1 MLMRFIS
8 IIRLLLLPCAKAS
21 VSGTVTIS
29 YTFAALLL
37 CQCIFSTTSLLAEAA
52 TPETQ
57 RGTGGGLRDTV
68 DDAVDDLL
76 EGVQQVGSFLRDEVH
91 RTFLAGNILP
101 TLDKLFITPEKLQR
115 IITTVRQVGDWQD
128 VFFLLTL
135 AFGIV
140 PLVRLPYAY
149 SDWDYNRNLQP
160 GITQKNKKNN
170 FEDSTWHVVAD
181 HVQQVSR
188 IALVCYLVDLFK
200 VVIIEMGF
208 AWEMIPHIPNIFA
221 RTAYTIWIARRLA
234 TLKKWLLCRAWK
246 KKPEQLGRMELIDH
260 LADAVIVLVVGL
272 ALADHFKSEFG
283 FALKSLFALGSVG
296 TLVFSLASQG
306 IVANLM
312 NGLLLAMSD
321 RVYEGDSVLFGN
333 GIEGIVVNLGWLE
346 THVRQNDEVMLTVP
360 NSDLASERLSNLS
373 RLTKCQVRQVLRIDY
388 KDVKKIPKLCDDI
401 KSEIRA
407 ACPALIDD
415 GSRPFRAHW
424 VGYEDLSL
432 NVVVDAHFAV
442 RPLGDSYWD
451 NRQKVLE
458 AINRAVE
465 KNGAT
470 FVTTD

>member
-1 MLMRFIS
+1 MRYIS
-8 IIRLLLLPCAKAS
+8 VLPFLSCLLKLRS
-21 VSGTVTIS
+21 
-29 YTFAALLL
+29 AL
-37 CQCIFSTTSLLAEAA
+37 AVPPEA
-52 TPETQ
+52 Q
-57 RGTGGGLRDTV
+57 LGGGLRDAV
-68 DDAVDDLL
+68 DDAVEDLL
-76 EGVQQVGSFLRDEVH
+76 EGVQQVRSFLHEEVH

-101 TLDKLFITPEKLQR
+101 TLDKLFITPEKFQR
-115 IITTVRQVGDWQD
+115 IITTVDEVADWQD
-128 VFFLLTL
+128 VIFLLTL
-135 AFGIV
+135 AFGVV
-140 PLVRLPYAY
+140 PLVRLPYIA
-149 SDWDYNRNLQP
+149 LV
-160 GITQKNKKNN
+160 NKDTAKK
-170 FEDSTWHVVAD
+170 FEDSPSHVVAD
-181 HVQQVSR
+181 HIQQVSR
-188 IALVCYLVDLFK
+188 IALLCFLVDLLK

-208 AWEMIPHIPNIFA
+208 AWELIPHIPNLFA

-234 TLKKWLLCRAWK
+234 ILKKWFLCKAWK
-246 KKPEQLGRMELIDH
+246 KRPEQLGRMELIDH
-260 LADAVIVLVVGL
+260 LVDSCIVLVTGL
-272 ALADHFKSEFG
+272 ALADQFKNEFG

-312 NGLLLAMSD
+312 NGLLLAASD

-333 GIEGIVVNLGWLE
+333 GIEGVVVNLGWLE
-346 THVRQNDEVMLTVP
+346 TLVRQNDEVMLTVP

-415 GSRPFRAHW
+415 NSRPFRAHW
-424 VGYEDLSL
+424 VGYEDLCL
-432 NVVVDAHFAV
+432 NVVVEAHFAI
-442 RPLGDSYWD
+442 RPLGDGYWD

-465 KNGAT
+465 KNDVT